1 MQTIKRVRVRACVN
15 RDLNLKTTRTVSWS
29 RAGVGWSTV
38 LVRFQISEL
47 RVFCPKGILTE
58 EILSGGDHSR
68 LPFARD
74 AEGNQHHQQC
84 ANLYQHQ
91 IMKNHPDPLAR
102 HHKQLCHVE
111 VEYQLPAEDEIR
123 IRRLGWISH
132 ALRKSAS
139 CVNFRLP
146 CVLRSIKS

>member
-1 MQTIKRVRVRACVN
+1 MRESN
-15 RDLNLKTTRTVSWS
+15 SKTTRTVGWS

-38 LVRFQISEL
+38 LVRFE
-47 RVFCPKGILTE
+47 GILSEGIFTE
-58 EILSGGDHSR
+58 GILSGRDDIR
-68 LPFARD
+68 LPFARVTED
-74 AEGNQHHQQC
+74 NQHHQQC

-102 HHKQLCHVE
+102 HNQQLCHVE

-123 IRRLGWISH
+123 IRRWGCIGH

-146 CVLRSIKS
+146 RDSRSIKS